1 MVIIMRNKNRLGLT
15 KREAHAG
22 IVFVG
27 PAVILFV
34 FIRLVP
40 TIYAFSLSFT
50 QFNMV
55 RDPVWVGLGN
65 YAKMMGDNEFFI
77 SLQNTLI
84 YTFFNVTISAA
95 FALGLAILLNRKV
108 RFVGFFRAVYYIP
121 QIASWIALSMI
132 WTYLLN
138 PPYGLVNYILSL
150 FNINKAPWLS
160 SPSMALPTL
169 IMIAVWRNVGYD
181 VVIYLAALQGI
192 QPSLYEAA
200 EIDGASKFQQ
210 FLRITWKLLIPTTS
224 YIFIMTGI
232 FSLQAFDQVFQ
243 LTAGGPA
250 DATITVVMQI
260 YRQAFQ
266 FGQMGYACA
275 LAFVLFVVIFLLSG
289 ISLKVTGRFGDIE

>member
-1 MVIIMRNKNRLGLT
+1 MRKSNRLGLT
-15 KREAHAG
+15 KSEAHAG
-22 IVFVG
+22 LIFVA
-27 PAVILFV
+27 PAVILFI

-40 TIYAFSLSFT
+40 TIYALFLSFT

-55 RDPVWVGLGN
+55 KDPVWVGLGN
-65 YAKMMGDNEFFI
+65 YIKMTGDKEFFI
-77 SLQNTLI
+77 SLQNTLV
-84 YTFFNVTISAA
+84 YTIFNVIISAA
-95 FALGLAILLNRKV
+95 VALGVAVLLNRKI
-108 RFVGFFRAVYYIP
+108 RFVGFFRAIYYMP

-150 FNINKAPWLS
+150 FNISKAPWLS

-181 VVIYLAALQGI
+181 VVIYLAALQGL

-200 EIDGASKFQQ
+200 EIDGASKLQQ
-210 FLRITWKLLIPTTS
+210 FLNITWKLLIPTTV

-250 DATITVVMQI
+250 DATITVVLQI

-275 LAFVLFVVIFLLSG
+275 LAFVLFVVIFILSG
-289 ISLKVTGRFGDIE
+289 MSLKITGRLGETE

>member
-1 MVIIMRNKNRLGLT
+1 MKKTKGYGLT
-15 KREAHAG
+15 KREAQAG
-22 IVFVG
+22 IVLVA
-27 PAVILFV
+27 PAVLLFI

-40 TIYAFSLSFT
+40 TIYAFFLSFT

-55 RDPVWVGLGN
+55 KAPVFVGTGN
-65 YAKMMGDNEFFI
+65 YLKMFSDHEFFVAMK
-77 SLQNTLI
+77 NTLV
-84 YTFFNVTISAA
+84 YTVFNVFISAA
-95 FALGLAILLNRKV
+95 IAMMLAILLNKKIRG
-108 RFVGFFRAVYYIP
+108 VGFFRAVFYAP

-150 FNINKAPWLS
+150 FNIGKAPWLS
-160 SPSMALPTL
+160 SPSMAMPTI

-200 EIDGASKFQQ
+200 EIDGANSFQQ
-210 FLRITWKLLIPTTS
+210 FKNITWKLLIPTTT
-224 YIFIMTGI
+224 YIFVMTTI
-232 FSLQAFDQVFQ
+232 FSLQAFDQIFQ

-260 YRQAFQ
+260 YRQSFQ

-275 LAFVLFVVIFLLSG
+275 LAFVLFIAIFLLSG
-289 ISLKVTGRFGDIE
+289 ISLKITGGFKDDD